1 MNEMSHGFLINAK
14 FENAKYFC
22 TPYIVL
28 GLLERKLQILEGM
41 FYEYFMFQRLKLCHK
56 IVHAI

>member
-28 GLLERKLQILEGM
+28 GLLERNLRRNVLWILYVSATEVM
-41 FYEYFMFQRLKLCHK
+41 P
-56 IVHAI
+56 